1 VNTLPLAKKVVLITG
16 GNSGVGRETAA
27 GLAAMGATTVLA
39 CRDIGRAEEAAA
51 DLRDRIGN
59 SHVTTVRADL
69 RDLETVDS
77 CASEVLDRFS
87 RVDILVNNAGGY
99 WDVRE
104 TTAQGFEQHFGV
116 NYLSHYLLTRRL
128 LKAQGRLAPN
138 RIVNVTS
145 VGHRAV
151 KGIDWDDLQ
160 LTRGWTVARAY
171 GQSKLAQILFTRELA
186 RRFGEA
192 GIVAHAAHPGS
203 VKSNFG
209 ADGDTHGMN
218 RFVVQAIIRLFGVSP
233 ASAARTSIH
242 LASSEQAGLTNGGYW
257 VRGRQHRAS
266 RAGRDDAAAARL
278 WDVSEGLLNDVGMSP

>member
-1 VNTLPLAKKVVLITG
+1 MNALSLAEKVVLITG
-16 GNSGVGRETAA
+16 GNSGVGRETAV
-27 GLAAMGATTVLA
+27 GLAARGATTVLA
-39 CRDIGRAEEAAA
+39 CRDSGRAEEAAA
-51 DLRDRIGN
+51 DIRERAQN
-59 SHVTTVRADL
+59 SDVATVRADL
-69 RDLETVDS
+69 RDLKSVDS
-77 CASEVLDRFS
+77 CASEVLGRFS

-99 WDVRE
+99 WDVPHR
-104 TTAQGFEQHFGV
+104 TAQGFEQHFGV
-116 NYLSHYLLTRRL
+116 NYLSHYFLTRRL
-128 LKAQGRLAPN
+128 LNAQGALAPN

-186 RRFGEA
+186 RRFGGA
-192 GIVAHAAHPGS
+192 GVVAHAAHPGS
-203 VKSNFG
+203 VRSNFG

-218 RFVVQAIIRLFGVSP
+218 RFVVHAITQLFGVSP

-257 VRGRQHRAS
+257 VRSRQHRAS

-278 WDVSEGLLNDVGMSP
+278 WDVSEDLLNDVGMAP